1 MRDFWSAFVV
11 FFFIP
16 GSIFGA
22 LVYASMEYKSF
33 TKRFIYCWLTAIL
46 TGAIIGGIFTASY
59 NYDVKQ
65 FNNGYCPTCE
75 EPWRF
80 AGATRDKS
88 TTTYYWTCDN
98 CGAII
103 ELNHLPAKSNNYE

>member
-1 MRDFWSAFVV
+1 MTHFWSAFIV
-11 FFFIP
+11 FFIIP
-16 GSIFGA
+16 GLFFGA

-33 TKRFIYCWLTAIL
+33 AKRFIYGWLTAVL
-46 TGAIIGGIFTASY
+46 TGVIIGGIFTASY

-80 AGATRDKS
+80 VGATRDKS
-88 TTTYYWTCDN
+88 TTTY
-98 CGAII
+98 
-103 ELNHLPAKSNNYE
+103 

>member
-1 MRDFWSAFVV
+1 MRDFWSAFIV

-16 GSIFGA
+16 GAVFGA

-33 TKRFIYCWLTAIL
+33 TKRFVCCWLTAVI
-46 TGAIIGGIFTASY
+46 TGIIISGIFTASY

-80 AGATRDKS
+80 AGATQDKS
-88 TTTYYWTCDN
+88 TTTYYWTCDD

-103 ELNHLPAKSNNYE
+103 ELNHIPTKSNNYE